1 MFLEKNH
8 IIALKLPNWAQ
19 AFEVLGLAKLHKC
32 WQNLADTCRYS
43 TYLYLD
49 SPVVPFKSTNL
60 LFYLWNL
67 VLLPK
72 FFGYCTWRVKLCL
85 AIHADVVSKQR
96 AGLSFCGVLGP
107 GMAWVARF
115 TLGSW
120 TTSPNNPKFN
130 IFLQKIDQIGYF
142 EHINWDFTSN
152 KWNVPIDAEIQLGQV
167 WKPHSLDVASGWP
180 CETLWPRRYAWVIF
194 VVIHIPSSV
203 DGFVG
208 IEMDFINR
216 FGVEI
221 PKFRGIKPLFWSI

>member
-1 MFLEKNH
+1 M
-8 IIALKLPNWAQ
+8 
-19 AFEVLGLAKLHKC
+19 
-32 WQNLADTCRYS
+32 
-43 TYLYLD
+43 
-49 SPVVPFKSTNL
+49 
-60 LFYLWNL
+60 
-67 VLLPK
+67 
-72 FFGYCTWRVKLCL
+72 
-85 AIHADVVSKQR
+85 VSKQR

-115 TLGSW
+115 TLGSL

-180 CETLWPRRYAWVIF
+180 CETLWPRRYAWAM
-194 VVIHIPSSV
+194 VVQRWWVCGDIYLWYPSKSTTM
-203 DGFVG
+203 G